1 MSQFV
6 NNPPHP
12 LSAIELFA
20 DLQPG
25 VLDDML
31 AASRVRRF
39 PKGQILCSEGD
50 PGDDL
55 ILLEVGRVRV
65 SRYGAG
71 GREVALAEVD
81 APRAFG
87 EISLFDQS
95 PRAASLIALTNVQ
108 VRLVPGQMVIRLA
121 EQTPKVA
128 MALLQSMA
136 TMVRA
141 TNDRLSDMLALDVSA
156 RLAKWLL
163 VRSCGNDVV
172 VITES
177 QESLGLTLG
186 TTRVTINRILHQFER
201 AGMIRINGPSI
212 EVADRAALT
221 SVSEG

>member
-1 MSQFV
+1 MSQLV

-20 DLQPG
+20 DLQPD

-128 MALLQSMA
+128 MALLRSMA

-163 VRSCGNDVV
+163 VRSCGDDVV
-172 VITES
+172 VIAES

-201 AGMIRINGPSI
+201 AGMIRIKGSSI

-221 SVSEG
+221 SVSKG